1 MRIMTKRYKSL
12 ILVLGTL
19 TVLLCLTACGSPQP
33 QQESASPE
41 AVQTQTVDSTQA
53 PQESDSVD
61 QDSAPTVGGDD
72 TDIPDEGVD
81 FGA

>member
-1 MRIMTKRYKSL
+1 MNRRSFIQT
-12 ILVLGTL
+12 LGAL
-19 TVLLCLTACGSPQP
+19 CLLLCLTACGGTQP

-53 PQESDSVD
+53 PQESDSTD

>member
-1 MRIMTKRYKSL
+1 MGKQGIVAGAL
-12 ILVLGTL
+12 CL
-19 TVLLCLTACGSPQP
+19 LLCLTACGGPQP

-41 AVQTQTVDSTQA
+41 PVQTQAVDSTQA